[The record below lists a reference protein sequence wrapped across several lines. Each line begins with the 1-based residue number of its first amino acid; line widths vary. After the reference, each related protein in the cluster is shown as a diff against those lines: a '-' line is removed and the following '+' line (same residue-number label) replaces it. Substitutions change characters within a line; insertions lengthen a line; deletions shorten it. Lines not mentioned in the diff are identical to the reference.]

1 MVTAELMLTWCY
13 LVSFLMW
20 TVLLLLQQKEHQP
33 CSFYRLLSYSNSYYS
48 FTKNKVKNRTRLSET
63 IYQGASFIASVLLTN
78 QFLRV
83 GLPLV
88 AFKTA

>member
-1 MVTAELMLTWCY
+1 M
-13 LVSFLMW
+13 
-20 TVLLLLQQKEHQP
+20 
-33 CSFYRLLSYSNSYYS
+33 
-48 FTKNKVKNRTRLSET
+48 KNRTRLSET
-63 IYQGASFIASVLLTN
+63 IYQGESFIASVLLTN

>member
-1 MVTAELMLTWCY
+1 MLTAELILTCWY
-13 LVSFLMW
+13 LVSFPIW
-20 TVLLLLQQKEHQP
+20 TFVLLLQQKEHQL
-33 CSFYRLLSYSNSYYS
+33 CNLYRLLSYSNSYYS
-48 FTKNKVKNRTRLSET
+48 FTKNRMKNRTRLSET
-63 IYQGASFIASVLLTN
+63 IYQGESFIASVLLTN